1 MTTNNEKTN
10 PVTKRISSV
19 VETENIHGLVL
30 AGGKSRRMGADKAL
44 LMRDGESQLG
54 RAVSLL
60 ERHLPKVF
68 VSTRSD
74 QADEAERS
82 RHAQIIDRYED
93 MGPIAGILSAM
104 DSDPGVAWLVLAC
117 DLPNVD
123 DDTIAALVAA
133 YKGEHP
139 FIAYKSSYD
148 GLPEPLC
155 AIFSPDGRA
164 NIDAFVADGI
174 NCPRKM
180 LIRSDTFL
188 LEQSNPS
195 TLDNMNT
202 PSDLEGTGMRVGS

>member
-1 MTTNNEKTN
+1 MKKSND
-10 PVTKRISSV
+10 
-19 VETENIHGLVL
+19 IHGLVL

-74 QADEAERS
+74 QADETERS

-104 DSDPGVAWLVLAC
+104 DSDPNVSWLVLAC

-123 DDTIAALVAA
+123 DDTIEALITAHT
-133 YKGEHP
+133 GEHP
-139 FIAYKSSYD
+139 FTAYKSSYD

-155 AIFSPDGRA
+155 AVFSPAGRA
-164 NIDAFVADGI
+164 NVDAFVAEGI
-174 NCPRKM
+174 VCPRKM

-188 LEQSNPS
+188 LDQSNP
-195 TLDNMNT
+195 TALDNMNT
-202 PSDLEGTGMRVGS
+202 PADLEGTGMRVGS